1 MHLHVGLSGQNYNL
15 IRSAKQKSVFNCL
28 LLLKNPFECESIPLR
43 KGLFIP
49 KSGRYCPNVGAFRR
63 THYSI
68 HKKSDPPTESL
79 QQTDLSF
86 KANTHYYD
94 LISHYG
100 AKVSMRTS
108 RIVFATCCAIC
119 TTSGARILERVA
131 TCALCHT
138 VVLTHMLVG
147 LTRFGTFRC

>member
-49 KSGRYCPNVGAFRR
+49 KSGRYCPNVDAFRR

-86 KANTHYYD
+86 KANTHY
-94 LISHYG
+94 
-100 AKVSMRTS
+100 
-108 RIVFATCCAIC
+108 
-119 TTSGARILERVA
+119 
-131 TCALCHT
+131 
-138 VVLTHMLVG
+138 
-147 LTRFGTFRC
+147 